1 MSKGIKVLEDTVLAQ
16 FLGAEG
22 IEELRTKVIDMI
34 VEEIRSQLRDSSHY
48 IVSPDD
54 ICVEIFDRAINDIY
68 EEVSSEYKKRI
79 SDAVEKK
86 LNMMNL

>member
-34 VEEIRSQLRDSSHY
+34 VEEIRSQLRDSSSY

-54 ICVEIFDRAINDIY
+54 ICTEIFDRAINDIY